1 MRKLVLLAAVA
12 ATTIVSGCVVVP
24 ARGGYRYYDAPPA
37 GGPRYYRGDRDGDGV
52 PNRYDARPGN
62 PYRY

>member
-1 MRKLVLLAAVA
+1 MKNRFGKLLVAMMAA
-12 ATTIVSGCVVVP
+12 ATVLSGCVVVDP
-24 ARGGYRYYDAPPA
+24 HPYRD
-37 GGPRYYRGDRDGDGV
+37 GPHRGDPDGDGV